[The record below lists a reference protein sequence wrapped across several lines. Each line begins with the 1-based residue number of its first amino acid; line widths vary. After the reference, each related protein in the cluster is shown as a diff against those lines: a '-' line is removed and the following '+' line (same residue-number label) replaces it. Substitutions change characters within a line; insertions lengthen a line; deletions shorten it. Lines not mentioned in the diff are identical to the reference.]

1 MLPRPRSVFED
12 IDPAKND
19 ARASVPTSAPEEGA
33 VFIGGNIPPPETKEE
48 TIERFMDLVIKAQ
61 KHQNSCYF
69 RVATAVSRMD
79 ESNEIL
85 PWSMAR
91 QDLDLMN
98 NDTEDLEALSKL
110 YNQLRNGA

>member
-12 IDPAKND
+12 IDPANND
-19 ARASVPTSAPEEGA
+19 ARAPVPTSAPKEGE

-69 RVATAVSRMD
+69 RVAVAVSRMD

-98 NDTEDLEALSKL
+98 EDIKDLKALSEL
-110 YNQLRNGA
+110 YNRLRD

>member
-12 IDPAKND
+12 TDPAKND
-19 ARASVPTSAPEEGA
+19 ARAPVPTGMESADTA
-33 VFIGGNIPPPETKEE
+33 FIGRIPAPRTREE
-48 TIERFMDLVIKAQ
+48 TIERFMDVVIKAQ

-79 ESNEIL
+79 ESNELL
-85 PWSMAR
+85 PWSLAR

-98 NDTEDLEALSKL
+98 NDIQDLEALSAL
-110 YNQLRNGA
+110 YYRLRD